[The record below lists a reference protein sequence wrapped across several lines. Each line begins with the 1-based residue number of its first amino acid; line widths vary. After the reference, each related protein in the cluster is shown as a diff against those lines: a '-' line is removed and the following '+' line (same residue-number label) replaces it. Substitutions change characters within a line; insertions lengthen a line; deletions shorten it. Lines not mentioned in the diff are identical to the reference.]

1 MTASEISG
9 FIHDSQPGTAGFT
22 ARVEMLKGQQLK
34 GFFFHLPWQSKKLMA
49 LNKWLLLTGDGTY
62 HILKGEEIEVLTVL

>member
-1 MTASEISG
+1 MTSLEILG
-9 FIHDSQPGTAGFT
+9 LIHNSQPGTSGFT
-22 ARVEMLKGQQLK
+22 ARVEMLTGQQLK
-34 GFFFHLPWQSKKLMA
+34 GLFFHLPLQSKKLMA